1 MTLWHSIYCSTQA
14 SLSFTVSR
22 SLLTFFP
29 ANDESVLIQDGYWS
43 ILSAIQCPLSWWCY
57 LTVLSSATPF
67 FFCLQSFPASGTFP
81 MSQFFASGG
90 QSNGASASASVL
102 PMNIQDWFALGL
114 PGLIFLLSKELS
126 RVFFST
132 TGSKASILWLPA
144 FIMAQLSH
152 LYMNTGKSIALTRQ
166 TFVSKVTSL
175 AF

>member
-102 PMNIQDWFALGL
+102 PMNIQDWFPLAWT
-114 PGLIFLLSKELS
+114 GLISCWPRDSQESSSAPQFE
-126 RVFFST
+126 
-132 TGSKASILWLPA
+132 SI
-144 FIMAQLSH
+144 
-152 LYMNTGKSIALTRQ
+152 N
-166 TFVSKVTSL
+166 SL
-175 AF
+175 APSLHYGPTLTSVHEYWKIHSFD